1 VRSGS
6 GFARQESLAGEVAQ
20 RQLGLSR
27 QTMSGRLDDD
37 VGMIADHGNASL
49 KARAAARLPSPA
61 AHHSSAHRNSP
72 LSIPLTGRLVKLTMV
87 NVINRRLVKAV
98 DGGRRPDLSAI
109 IADRRT

>member
-27 QTMSGRLDDD
+27 QTMSGRL
-37 VGMIADHGNASL
+37 VGIIADHGNASL
-49 KARAAARLPSPA
+49 KARAVARLPSPA
-61 AHHSSAHRNSP
+61 AHHSSAHRHSP
-72 LSIPLTGRLVKLTMV
+72 LSIPLTRRLVKLTMV

-98 DGGRRPDLSAI
+98 GGGRRPDLSAI
-109 IADRRT
+109 IADHRT